1 MSEGDLER
9 KILEKSGDLESAEEV
24 KSMYKE
30 LISRYDTALNK
41 TDYEAS
47 IPSMKLLTE
56 ALKQG
61 KDIKDG
67 PNGTR
72 ILGDEALTPERRWRF
87 TKPFTATWKQ

>member
-1 MSEGDLER
+1 
-9 KILEKSGDLESAEEV
+9 
-24 KSMYKE
+24 
-30 LISRYDTALNK
+30 
-41 TDYEAS
+41 
-47 IPSMKLLTE
+47 MKLLTE

-87 TKPFTATWKQ
+87 HKAFTAHGSNEQSDPRSSGVRSIPQAPVNLKMQRRWVLKQRDLSEQLMNREK